1 MIAPT
6 VLRFLVQRILVAAL
20 LPGLLVLAAAP
31 YDDVQLQSDTLG
43 KLNETVTPV
52 LTRFCVPC
60 HSGANAAAGIPL
72 DLRLT
77 SASLRGNLENYR
89 KALRAITNK
98 TMPPSGA
105 ASPSLQARLAAS
117 ETLRSVITRIDQDT
131 KQTDPGRVA
140 PRRLNIAEYNNTI
153 RELLKITITPAD
165 DFPPDSGGGGGF
177 DNNADTLYLPPVLM
191 ERYLIAADAMLEAA
205 PTTSWNLVKP
215 SLKLSDGKAAVL
227 SIRGFASLA
236 FRRPVTPNDVK
247 HLAAL
252 YQLGRSKR
260 QSHLVA
266 LRMVIKAILVSPQ
279 FLFRFDVLQASKGP
293 SIPVNAFELASRMS
307 YFLWASMPDQEL
319 FALAKSGA
327 LLTRSV
333 QVQQVKRMLSSP
345 KASTLGTI
353 FASQW
358 LRSKEILQT
367 AQPDPVKYPTIT
379 PSLRLAMHAEVS
391 MFVTHA
397 IQANEP
403 IRMLIATPYT
413 FLNEELARHYGVTGV
428 FGTNMR
434 RVHVDG
440 VQRGGLLGMAA
451 LLTVTS
457 YPLRTSPVLRGKW
470 LLAELLGA
478 PPPPPPPAVDAL
490 PADEKFQQGETLR
503 TRLERHRKNP
513 ECKGCHQRIDPLGFS
528 LENYDA
534 VGRWRENIQGVPIDT
549 LGELVTG
556 EPVEGVSGLRR
567 LLISRHED
575 VARNTVERLL
585 SYAIGRGIEPNDGG
599 SVTAI
604 MQETK
609 AGGFRLQDL
618 MLGVV
623 QSLPFRHKRPSGF
636 RNMTDAKKVRQQG
649 DTHGS

>member
-1 MIAPT
+1 MRASKVFRMLAQGI
-6 VLRFLVQRILVAAL
+6 IVAAL
-20 LPGLLVLAAAP
+20 VPGLLVLAAMP
-31 YDDVQLQSDTLG
+31 DDVQPQRDTLG

-52 LTRFCVPC
+52 LTQFCVPC
-60 HSGANAAAGIPL
+60 HSGANAAAGILL

-77 SASLRGNLENYR
+77 SVSLRANLEHYR
-89 KALRAITNK
+89 KALRAITDK

-117 ETLRSVITRIDQDT
+117 ETLKSLITRIDHDA

-153 RELLKITITPAD
+153 RDLLKITITPAD
-165 DFPPDSGGGGGF
+165 TFPPDSGGGGGF

-191 ERYLIAADAMLEAA
+191 ERYLIAADAVLEAA
-205 PTTSWNLVKP
+205 TTNSWNLIKP
-215 SLKLSDGKAAVL
+215 SIKISEDKAAAL
-227 SIRGFASLA
+227 SIQAFASLA
-236 FRRPVTPNDVK
+236 FRRPVTPNDTK
-247 HLAAL
+247 HLVAL
-252 YQLGRSKR
+252 YRLGRSKR
-260 QSHLVA
+260 QTHLVA
-266 LRMVIKAILVSPQ
+266 LRVVMKAILVSPQ
-279 FLFRFDVLQASKGP
+279 FIFRFDFMRTSKAP
-293 SIPVNAFELASRMS
+293 SVPVNAFELASRMS

-333 QVQQVKRMLSSP
+333 QVEQVKRMLLSP

-367 AQPDPVKYPTIT
+367 VQPDPVKYPTIT

-403 IRMLIATPYT
+403 IKMLFASPYT

-428 FGTNMR
+428 SGNRMR

-470 LLAELLGA
+470 LLGELLGA
-478 PPPPPPPAVDAL
+478 PPPPPPPVVDAL
-490 PADEKFQQGETLR
+490 PADEKIQQGETLR

-534 VGRWRENIQGVPIDT
+534 VGQWRDNIQGIPIDT

-556 EPVEGVSGLRR
+556 EPVAGVSGLRR
-567 LLISRHED
+567 LLIRRHED

-585 SYAIGRGIEPNDGG
+585 SYAIGRGLEPNDAG

-609 AGGFRLQDL
+609 ARGFRLQDL

-636 RNMTDAKKVRQQG
+636 INMTDVKKVPKQG